1 VPLLPLVKSDGLA
14 NYLKLVLPSLLQLHK
29 VFIMNVSASI
39 TPFNSPTPPSLPMIL
54 DTLPD
59 PAIEGQGCP
68 RKTRL
73 QIDLILLAIE
83 ALELGGSEAF
93 LTFAEELDLKG
104 IIKDRVNLWRM
115 RSTNPLRRASIRRP
129 LSIMEAKALVVIA
142 CYIARRLTVVIR
154 QLLMIYQ
161 QMSEKQ
167 IPLEQNLRLS
177 NYLERFRAHFKSRM
191 NSRRSGVLAL
201 SSDEK
206 LDELA
211 MSLLGQLLFCTGT
224 AGMQRFW
231 ISLFDGEVE

>member
-1 VPLLPLVKSDGLA
+1 
-14 NYLKLVLPSLLQLHK
+14 
-29 VFIMNVSASI
+29 MNVSASL
-39 TPFNSPTPPSLPMIL
+39 TPLNSPTPQSLPMIL

-68 RKTRL
+68 RRTRL

-83 ALELGGSEAF
+83 ALELGGSEAI
-93 LTFAEELDLKG
+93 LAFAEELDLKG

-115 RSTNPLRRASIRRP
+115 RSSNPLRRAHMRRP

-161 QMSEKQ
+161 QMDEKQ

-177 NYLERFRAHFKSRM
+177 NYLERFRVHFKSRM

-201 SSDEK
+201 NSDEK

-211 MSLLGQLLFCTGT
+211 IHLLGELLFCTGT